1 MTRVSVAPKWTGV
14 GIGAVAGLL
23 VGVLLGTTVFGDDES
38 RTNLVTVTLPATTTT
53 TVAPTTTSAVSDE
66 PLAAAP
72 SDTAA
77 PGPTFPECDS
87 FVDSGPDLPV
97 ELCNQSDTVR
107 LVQNLLSANGFDV
120 IPDGKFGPSTAE
132 AVAAFQRNVELT
144 PDGVV
149 DAFTFRALC
158 DGSAVDIC
166 VTG

>member
-1 MTRVSVAPKWTGV
+1 MSVAPKWIGV

-23 VGVLLGTTVFGDDES
+23 VGVLLGTTVFGDDEP
-38 RTNLVTVTLPATTTT
+38 RTNLVAVTLPPATTT
-53 TVAPTTTSAVSDE
+53 TVAPTTTVGDE

-72 SDTAA
+72 SDTAS
-77 PGPTFPECDS
+77 PGPTFPECDT

-120 IPDGKFGPSTAE
+120 IPDGKFGRSTAE
-132 AVAAFQRNVELT
+132 AVVAFQQSVELT

-158 DGSAVDIC
+158 DRSAVDIC

>member
-1 MTRVSVAPKWTGV
+1 MKVAPKWIGV
-14 GIGAVAGLL
+14 GIGAVAGLIT
-23 VGVLLGTTVFGDDES
+23 GVVLGTTVFGDDEP
-38 RTNLVTVTLPATTTT
+38 RTNLVAVTLPSTTTS
-53 TVAPTTTSAVSDE
+53 TVAPTTTVADE

-72 SDTAA
+72 SDTATSA
-77 PGPTFPECDS
+77 LTFAECDT

-97 ELCNQSDTVR
+97 ALCNQSDTVR

-132 AVAAFQRNVELT
+132 AVVAFQRSVELT
-144 PDGVV
+144 PDGIV

>member
-1 MTRVSVAPKWTGV
+1 MSFAPKWIGV
-14 GIGAVAGLL
+14 GVGAVAGVL
-23 VGVLLGTTVFGDDES
+23 VGVLLGLTVFGDDEP
-38 RTNLVTVTLPATTTT
+38 RLNLVAVTLPATSTTST
-53 TVAPTTTSAVSDE
+53 APTTTVVDA

-72 SDTAA
+72 GETSA
-77 PGPTFPECDS
+77 PPSTFAPCET

-97 ELCNQSDTVR
+97 ELCDRSATVR
-107 LVQNLLSANGFDV
+107 LVQDLLRSNGHDV
-120 IPDGKFGPSTAE
+120 FSDGKFGPETAE
-132 AVAAFQRNVELT
+132 AVVAFQRSVELR